1 MVIFTRFSHNL
12 TKIVVF
18 VNGEFLGQYNFLL
31 LSLYLILFYSCV
43 SNDNCLVD
51 DIGGNQSEGFGSC
64 YDLDAPTRNVEK
76 TCCKTE
82 NVINKPQSCAV
93 LADYN
98 YRY

>member
-1 MVIFTRFSHNL
+1 M
-12 TKIVVF
+12 
-18 VNGEFLGQYNFLL
+18 
-31 LSLYLILFYSCV
+31 
-43 SNDNCLVD
+43 D